1 MLFLLNEIVLNVEG
15 VRLPGRLSARRLQAL
30 SFYDLIRLG
39 QELYAEAPLLYDL
52 HPRRAERLA
61 ALIMAKA
68 PAING
73 AQFVAPEYGCAVDDV
88 HARFANIEVNVLANL
103 SRAQRDDGRLP
114 LPVVDRMVWRRLAA

>member
-1 MLFLLNEIVLNVEG
+1 MLFLLNEVILNVEG
-15 VRLPGRLSARRLQAL
+15 VRLPGRLGPRRLQAL

-52 HPRRAERLA
+52 HPARAERLA

-73 AQFVAPEYGCAVDDV
+73 AQFVAPDYGCAIDEV
-88 HARFANIEVNVLANL
+88 HARFANIEMGVLAGL
-103 SRAQRDDGRLP
+103 SRAQRDDGRLA
-114 LPVVDRMVWRRLAA
+114 LPVVDRMVWKRLAA

>member
-15 VRLPGRLSARRLQAL
+15 VRLPRHLGPRRLQAL

-52 HPRRAERLA
+52 HPARAERLA

-73 AQFVAPEYGCAVDDV
+73 AQFVAPDYGCAIDEV
-88 HARFANIEVNVLANL
+88 HARFANIEMGVLAGL
-103 SRAQRDDGRLP
+103 SRAQRADGRLA
-114 LPVVDRMVWRRLAA
+114 LPVVDRMVWKRLAA